1 MNFKLSHTWDY
12 ETQRSFWNTWDARH
26 LSEETLG
33 DEARRRGDVA
43 LSLVQKC
50 GLNRPRIIEFG
61 CGNGWLAERLASLG
75 SVTGVDIAD
84 QVLEEARQRVPGGT
98 FLAGDAL
105 SMDLPAEEFDLAV
118 TLEMLAQ
125 VPDQSRFVDV
135 LARSLRKDG
144 YLVLITQNRTVYG
157 RRDDIVPVVPGQYR
171 HWLTMRELRRL
182 LHGHFYVQRAFTFEP
197 AGHRSFLRIVNSP
210 RLNGLAAHLVPQ
222 NNLNHLKELLGL
234 GQSLVVLA
242 RKRPA

>member
-1 MNFKLSHTWDY
+1 MNFKLTHTWDY

-43 LSLVQKC
+43 LSLVQRC

-61 CGNGWLAERLASLG
+61 CGNGWLAEKLASLG
-75 SVTGVDIAD
+75 PVTGVDIAD

-105 SMDLPAEEFDLAV
+105 SMELPAGEFDVVV

-125 VPDQSRFVDV
+125 VSEQRRFIEV
-135 LARSLRKDG
+135 LAGTLQKDG
-144 YLVLITQNRTVYG
+144 FLVLITQNRAVYG
-157 RRDDIVPVVPGQYR
+157 RRADIAPIAPGQYR

-182 LHGHFYVQRAFTFEP
+182 LHAHFHVLRAFTFEP
-197 AGHRSFLRIVNSP
+197 AGRRGFLRIVNSP

-222 NNLNHLKELLGL
+222 NYLDHLKESLGL

-242 RKRPA
+242 RKRAA